1 LKARLVV
8 EGFITGL
15 HKSPY
20 HGFSVEFAEHRAYQ
34 PGDEIRRLD
43 WKVYGKT
50 DKFYIK
56 QFEEETNL
64 RAMIAVDS
72 SASMKFASKGNI
84 SKYEY
89 ACYLAAALSYL
100 LIKQRDS
107 VGLSLYDTEIRKF
120 LPPNSR
126 QSYIQKILKTL
137 DETEPAN
144 ETGTAKALDL
154 IAERIKRRGLVVIIS
169 DFFDDPK
176 SVTNALKH
184 FRHKKHEVLA
194 FQILDPRER
203 DFKFGKNAV
212 FKDLENGDEIIT
224 QPYQIQKAYAESME
238 KFVHDI
244 KKECRNHNI
253 DYHLIDTS
261 EPFDKAMR
269 EFITKRKR
277 M

>member
-1 LKARLVV
+1 MEPLNVFYNRNTKQLKP
-8 EGFITGL
+8 IHTT
-15 HKSPY
+15 
-20 HGFSVEFAEHRAYQ
+20 
-34 PGDEIRRLD
+34 RRLD
-43 WKVYGKT
+43 
-50 DKFYIK
+50 
-56 QFEEETNL
+56 
-64 RAMIAVDS
+64 
-72 SASMKFASKGNI
+72 
-84 SKYEY
+84 
-89 ACYLAAALSYL
+89 
-100 LIKQRDS
+100 
-107 VGLSLYDTEIRKF
+107 
-120 LPPNSR
+120 
-126 QSYIQKILKTL
+126 
-137 DETEPAN
+137 
-144 ETGTAKALDL
+144 
-154 IAERIKRRGLVVIIS
+154 

-238 KFVHDI
+238 NFVHDI

-253 DYHLIDTS
+253 DYYLIDTS

>member
-1 LKARLVV
+1 
-8 EGFITGL
+8 
-15 HKSPY
+15 
-20 HGFSVEFAEHRAYQ
+20 
-34 PGDEIRRLD
+34 
-43 WKVYGKT
+43 
-50 DKFYIK
+50 
-56 QFEEETNL
+56 
-64 RAMIAVDS
+64 
-72 SASMKFASKGNI
+72 
-84 SKYEY
+84 
-89 ACYLAAALSYL
+89 
-100 LIKQRDS
+100 
-107 VGLSLYDTEIRKF
+107 
-120 LPPNSR
+120 
-126 QSYIQKILKTL
+126 LKTL

-169 DFFDDPK
+169 DFFDDFK

-184 FRHKKHEVLA
+184 FRHQKHEVLA

-212 FKDLENGDEIIT
+212 FKDLENGDELIT

-238 KFVHDI
+238 NFVHDI

-253 DYHLIDTS
+253 DYYLIDTS